1 MIIHKKS
8 NCSSVA
14 NRYLFCVCQ
23 IGTFLADYFILKEV
37 IFMEEILKKILEE
50 QKKQT
55 ELLQKIENYLKPIVL
70 MDDQGNMI

>member
-1 MIIHKKS
+1 
-8 NCSSVA
+8 
-14 NRYLFCVCQ
+14 
-23 IGTFLADYFILKEV
+23 
-37 IFMEEILKKILEE
+37 MEEILKKILEE